1 MGYDALGPTAALP
14 VPLTI
19 RYTRGPSP
27 FSDVSF
33 SPSFLRTTPARKPR
47 TECCCQPVD
56 RMIAAMVTPSGR
68 LSSPTTRICLEKRR
82 GDPFVRFDLE
92 PETATFADGPDFC
105 FDILKL
111 LSVCRRK
118 SCAAPPKP
126 HGGQMALAGKEERAT
141 QPSPSPPHTL
151 QRTQMSSGM

>member
-1 MGYDALGPTAALP
+1 MGYDALGTMVAVP

-56 RMIAAMVTPSGR
+56 RMIAAMVTPCGR
-68 LSSPTTRICLEKRR
+68 LSSPTTRICLEKSRR
-82 GDPFVRFDLE
+82 CERLASLCLDQERD
-92 PETATFADGPDFC
+92 AFAEG
-105 FDILKL
+105 
-111 LSVCRRK
+111 
-118 SCAAPPKP
+118 
-126 HGGQMALAGKEERAT
+126 LAF
-141 QPSPSPPHTL
+141 
-151 QRTQMSSGM
+151 